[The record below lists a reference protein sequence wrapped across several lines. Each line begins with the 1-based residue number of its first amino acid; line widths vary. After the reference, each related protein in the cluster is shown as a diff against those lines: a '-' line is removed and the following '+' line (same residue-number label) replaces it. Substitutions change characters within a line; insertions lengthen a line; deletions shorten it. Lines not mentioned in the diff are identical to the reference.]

1 MADDDLLYTTEI
13 LKAALPYV
21 DVRTKT
27 TMDLLVKFY
36 ELMACIRSMRSN
48 SLATCGY
55 EEQKKPDMEAMLNK
69 IRPLCRDR
77 ERTIIDRILGF
88 FNAKRM
94 YEMYNSYMSVMNTMQ
109 EFGGSPF
116 GSGGEAA
123 DNIMNNFSGFD
134 FSSIF
139 GKGSDNSS
147 DVAGDTGSDI
157 SSAVHEESDKQ
168 MDHKD
173 QENQEVRHG
182 NSSDSEPEGQGKGN
196 NNQMFDM
203 LKNMVP
209 PEQMSTFENLRMLF
223 NTMSYDDSSK
233 PDQRSDEDG

>member
-1 MADDDLLYTTEI
+1 MADDDLLHTTEI
-13 LKAALPYV
+13 LKAVLPYV

-36 ELMACIRSMRSN
+36 ELMACIRSMRTN
-48 SLATCGY
+48 SLITCGY
-55 EEQKKPDMEAMLNK
+55 EEQQKPDIETMLNK
-69 IRPLCRDR
+69 IRPICRDK

-94 YEMYNSYMSVMNTMQ
+94 YEMYNSYMSVMKTMQ

-116 GSGGEAA
+116 GSDGEAA
-123 DNIMNNFSGFD
+123 DNMMNNFSGFD

-139 GKGSDNSS
+139 GKGSDNSR
-147 DVAGDTGSDI
+147 DFAHDTDSEN
-157 SSAVHEESDKQ
+157 SSEYHEDYT
-168 MDHKD
+168 D
-173 QENQEVRHG
+173 QEEHEYRNE
-182 NSSDSEPEGQGKGN
+182 NSYGSEPDEQSKGN
-196 NNQMFDM
+196 NTQMFDM

-223 NTMSYDDSSK
+223 NTMSYDDNSK